1 MKRTT
6 LALALYLSLMFVS
19 MPLPAAYD
27 ETELAKKARNPVADL
42 ISIPIQSNFD
52 LDCQTDIDGH
62 RSSQTAGRP
71 YQPQ

>member
-1 MKRTT
+1 MKRTIIGLVLS
-6 LALALYLSLMFVS
+6 LALVFVS
-19 MPLPAAYD
+19 MPLWAADD